1 VTLFPSARM
10 VAPYHTDELG
20 PRVTSP
26 MRLADGA
33 MNVEEGEMVG
43 AMELT
48 DTIRVDGMRRSVY
61 FATSMD
67 APMESRVFLSR
78 EMKMCISFR
87 CNIL

>member
-1 VTLFPSARM
+1 
-10 VAPYHTDELG
+10 
-20 PRVTSP
+20 

-78 EMKMCISFR
+78 EMKISISSFR
-87 CNIL
+87 

>member
-1 VTLFPSARM
+1 
-10 VAPYHTDELG
+10 
-20 PRVTSP
+20 
-26 MRLADGA
+26 
-33 MNVEEGEMVG
+33 MVG

-78 EMKMCISFR
+78 EMKISISFR
-87 CNIL
+87 